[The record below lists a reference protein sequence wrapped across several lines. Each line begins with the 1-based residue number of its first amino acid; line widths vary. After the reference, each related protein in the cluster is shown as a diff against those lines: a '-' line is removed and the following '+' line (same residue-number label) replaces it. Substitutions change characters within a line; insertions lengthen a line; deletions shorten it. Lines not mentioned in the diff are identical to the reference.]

1 MRIWREGAYE
11 ARFWSRSSP
20 LSLLAGLAAATGL
33 ARAEDAPQASPQA
46 CEVPAYLL
54 NTESLLPKVTEG
66 PSRTAG
72 R

>member
-1 MRIWREGAYE
+1 MRPGSGAVV
-11 ARFWSRSSP
+11 A
-20 LSLLAGLAAATGL
+20 LSLLAGLLAIGS

-54 NTESLLPKVTEG
+54 NTESLLPKVDRR